1 MVVSESIPSK
11 GVSVCKYSDT
21 REGFRR
27 EVGECERGGVI
38 LLRAR
43 RLRAAL
49 AFYKFEGR
57 RDGRRKM
64 EKGEGGG
71 VSGEEGGKAQLVLFS
86 CSCCGFQLLSIL

>member
-1 MVVSESIPSK
+1 MVASESMPSN
-11 GVSVCKYSDT
+11 GVSVYKYSDT

-38 LLRAR
+38 LVRAR

-64 EKGEGGG
+64 GKEGGG
-71 VSGEEGGKAQLVLFS
+71 SPGKRGKGSVSSILS